1 MHFYTLDQIQAT
13 HRSEVGDTAFHLAQT
28 LQQGYPVLPGIVIT
42 ASVLNDFLE
51 HIDWLEPLFA
61 DLPNSTLHIEVEDP
75 RQLQAIARTIRQAI
89 ESNPFTITHWIDE
102 VLHLA
107 QGWSSKQVVLKPSL
121 SLSPEV
127 GYFLPEASTESLI
140 DAKIYPLT
148 NLGLREG
155 VRHIWS
161 DLFSAKSLF
170 YWQRLGISLQHIQ
183 LAILVQPIAT
193 PDLSGDLYL
202 NEQSLDIRAIW
213 GVDQAIATGE
223 VCPDWYRVDLSTGQI
238 LDQKVAQ
245 KFYRCAVRLPD
256 AAPEAIA
263 PIPAIQPGLD
273 LVAIDPSEQR
283 AAVLSPP
290 NLSALVDLARTIAQQ
305 NSRPIRVN
313 WLLSSLLPNPT
324 VWISHITPQTRPY
337 NLSATA
343 QSTTLTHQPI
353 STSPETL
360 WGIGV
365 AQGQISGQVWVANER
380 DTTLPNLPPDCI
392 LVATVFMPTWLPQL
406 HHIAGI
412 ITEQGGITSHGAIVA
427 REVGIPAVVG
437 VLNATQQL
445 HTGDRITV
453 DGDRGGIYRGSHPP
467 IPPLEITPKHELE
480 SPPADRSAV
489 ATVSPHRIQ
498 LWVNLNRWSTLPQLD
513 TLPIDGVGLVRS
525 EIALMELIEQ
535 RHPLDW
541 IAQHQSHHIQ
551 ARLVEQL
558 QQLAKAMAPRPI
570 FYRSLDMRSHEY
582 QLLRGSPSLTPE
594 VNPILGMHG
603 TLSYTLNPAWFQLE
617 LAAIRQVQQM
627 GYTNLNLLLP
637 FVRTVEEFQFCHQ
650 WVMRAGLTQ
659 VQAFQIWIMAE
670 VPSVVWLLPDYVKAG
685 VQGIAIGTND
695 LTQLLLAI
703 DRDHPGLSS
712 RLDTRHPAVLRA
724 IAQLVSTAKQLQIPC
739 SICGQI
745 PLQDANLLQ
754 TFIQWGISAISVE
767 PHTARQMHNLLLN
780 AERSLSNQ
788 PQR

>member
-107 QGWSSKQVVLKPSL
+107 QSWSSKQVVLKPSL

-148 NLGLREG
+148 DLGLREG